1 MKCGMLINDYE
12 LNAVN
17 DEVLDYLQDL
27 VVSDYWEDYVEFCSG
42 SVFSGCS
49 FGDEIGS
56 VAMDIIDCFPDL
68 NLKYR
73 SDSRL
78 IFFGESLMLK
88 FLINIDK
95 DANYNELALKEFI
108 NPNGEVN
115 FLPECLGTVVLDE
128 VVLVSVYRRPYQR
141 FVINEYPCLYSKIK
155 SYFLDEN
162 VLLKD
167 PEFPLGVVYVE
178 QPLDCE
184 GNCVGDFDY
193 KDSLDDYVT
202 SPNEDNSFLLDFSE
216 WHENY

>member
-1 MKCGMLINDYE
+1 MQTTM
-12 LNAVN
+12 
-17 DEVLDYLQDL
+17 
-27 VVSDYWEDYVEFCSG
+27 S
-42 SVFSGCS
+42 
-49 FGDEIGS
+49 
-56 VAMDIIDCFPDL
+56 
-68 NLKYR
+68 
-73 SDSRL
+73 
-78 IFFGESLMLK
+78 
-88 FLINIDK
+88 
-95 DANYNELALKEFI
+95 LKEFI

-184 GNCVGDFDY
+184 GNCVDDFDY

-202 SPNEDNSFLLDFSE
+202 SPNENNSFLLDFSE